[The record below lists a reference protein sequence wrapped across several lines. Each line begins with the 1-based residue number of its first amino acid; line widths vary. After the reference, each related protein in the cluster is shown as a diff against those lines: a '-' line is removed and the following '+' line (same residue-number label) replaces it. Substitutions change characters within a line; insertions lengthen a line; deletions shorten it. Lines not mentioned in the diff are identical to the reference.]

1 MTKQIRFKDGKVL
14 KIESCVK
21 CPIYWSENDLGVSCK
36 TAISG
41 VMTPEHKTCV
51 SPYCPLQDWQD
62 QPAEQSIICT
72 ASKLQ
77 GACPAC
83 PQYATCK
90 DPDKPT
96 LDSRVLYRNDPAA
109 PKEQGTTTGTGGYL
123 DKVAVFNALEDLKI
137 IVDQYAEGRVDNIL
151 ELVERGHFDAKLPP
165 VWCEAFQAGVDT
177 ANKVLAE
184 KDAEIA
190 HLKDEIEKCNVII
203 QGYYADIV
211 RLKELVENR
220 ERSQESQNVD
230 IMNLEEKIKKKD
242 IDIARLTNDKSLCI
256 QELDRF
262 KKKYD
267 GRVTEVVRLNDR
279 IRQQD
284 QELKGLAESLREKQ
298 VALADLK
305 DSLNPDR
312 RACINCGNTECPI
325 LIGADQT
332 CWKPM
337 QREPPKD
344 EPELWICPNAGS
356 IAICGPCDHSR
367 PHEKTD
373 LCSNV
378 EVIESLPDPECKHP
392 CIPVKKEPT
401 VPQMQQSA
409 RTENTVAGALH
420 YDIEVQGR
428 RIDAYA
434 KKQVNFDMR
443 LDKLEKEIAAIREK
457 VSKP

>member
-77 GACPAC
+77 GACPTC

-109 PKEQGTTTGTGGYL
+109 QKEQGTKCGYL
-123 DKVAVFNALEDLKI
+123 DYHALLTALNEEDSTGSLI
-137 IVDQYAEGRVDNIL
+137 FRINRGEFIVSMWDDYAKQL
-151 ELVERGHFDAKLPP
+151 S
-165 VWCEAFQAGVDT
+165 
-177 ANKVLAE
+177 E
-184 KDAEIA
+184 KDDKID
-190 HLKDEIEKCNVII
+190 HLKDEIKKRNVII
-203 QGYYADIV
+203 QDHCAEIV
-211 RLKELVENR
+211 
-220 ERSQESQNVD
+220 
-230 IMNLEEKIKKKD
+230 
-242 IDIARLTNDKSLCI
+242 RLTNDKSLCI

-284 QELKGLAESLREKQ
+284 QELKDLGKALHEAREY
-298 VALADLK
+298 D
-305 DSLNPDR
+305 PFTCPR
-312 RACINCGNTECPI
+312 RQDACIGCPHT
-325 LIGADQT
+325 A
-332 CWKPM
+332 CP
-337 QREPPKD
+337 QRAKKEPPKD
-344 EPELWICPNAGS
+344 EPELWICPYADLDCEKNKCRHGT
-356 IAICGPCDHSR
+356 
-367 PHEKTD
+367 PHEHID
-373 LCSNV
+373 
-378 EVIESLPDPECKHP
+378 ECDKEGAEYCGKK
-392 CIPVKKEPT
+392 CIPYKKEDPT
-401 VPQMQQSA
+401 VPQMQQPACFGNGKGKRFGDESC
-409 RTENTVAGALH
+409 
-420 YDIEVQGR
+420 IECG
-428 RIDAYA
+428 
-434 KKQVNFDMR
+434 F
-443 LDKLEKEIAAIREK
+443 LEKCKDVFYNQPPQKEQPIDIQQAHTAHLDPVFIGSPCVANVRCDLL
-457 VSKP
+457 